1 MNIRTKRASK
11 LGLCNFLPRNIKA
24 NISTKQLLGK
34 SYIYPSSSP
43 LSPLFYPQQTCQNR
57 LLEHYRTTLCQ
68 DILTLTYTHETD
80 EKLKKT
86 DAIRYWDN
94 SSPYHK
100 NRPSRPLKGNKPIRP
115 AQEPRT
121 HRNIPILEAT
131 IVHSMIKDA
140 INNKT
145 ALLSMVMALHCITGL
160 KPEIINARTGVAP
173 WKLRTGMPIATK
185 VTLKGAEMYRF
196 LTVLIELVIPRMRDM
211 VSGFKADSGDSTG
224 NICLG
229 FSPDALSLFPE
240 IQANYDMFPNITGF
254 HVHFNT
260 TAKSDQECRLLLSGF
275 GIPFKTQNKI

>member
-1 MNIRTKRASK
+1 MINLLNITYKHFK
-11 LGLCNFLPRNIKA
+11 YL
-24 NISTKQLLGK
+24 
-34 SYIYPSSSP
+34 YI
-43 LSPLFYPQQTCQNR
+43 NKEI
-57 LLEHYRTTLCQ
+57 EHYRTTLCQ

-173 WKLRTGMPIATK
+173 WKLRTG
-185 VTLKGAEMYRF
+185 R
-196 LTVLIELVIPRMRDM
+196 IELYVLSNVKI
-211 VSGFKADSGDSTG
+211 KKE
-224 NICLG
+224 CL
-229 FSPDALSLFPE
+229 L
-240 IQANYDMFPNITGF
+240 QQ
-254 HVHFNT
+254 
-260 TAKSDQECRLLLSGF
+260 KLLLKEQKCIDF
-275 GIPFKTQNKI
+275 LLF